1 MSEFVTPAAF
11 EAYEKA
17 AKEMGFLYV
26 ASGAMVRSSY
36 RAGEL
41 YLKNMLNSGSSSSSG
56 GGDGSAAAEGMQQA
70 AAF

>member
-1 MSEFVTPAAF
+1 MAVSEFVTPAAF

-17 AKEMGFLYV
+17 AREMGFLYV

-41 YLKNMLNSGSSSSSG
+41 YLKNMLSG
-56 GGDGSAAAEGMQQA
+56 GSQEAAAATAGA
-70 AAF
+70 